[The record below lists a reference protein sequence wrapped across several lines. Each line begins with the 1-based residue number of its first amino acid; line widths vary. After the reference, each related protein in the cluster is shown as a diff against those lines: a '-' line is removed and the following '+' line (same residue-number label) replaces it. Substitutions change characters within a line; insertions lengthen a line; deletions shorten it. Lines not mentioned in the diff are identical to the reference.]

1 MADEN
6 TDLRCYLT
14 NAGIAAENNS
24 IQLNQSLN
32 VVEMVFGSGVLA
44 NASDPRAQ
52 TAMISEEYA
61 VPCAMLF
68 DAESPTLLV
77 FKGDLPAD
85 VGGFHINEVGIRLDD
100 GTIYGYA
107 RGKGDYKP
115 TLEQGATDSVRYAV
129 EMYTNNADII
139 ETKID
144 LSSVYA
150 DYEDLTNLETSL
162 LQQINSLDAQNVKLS
177 GNQTIAGTKT
187 FSSPVPVATPTA
199 NAHATT
205 KAYVDGLDSANVKL
219 TGNQTIAGTKTF
231 SSPVPVATPTAT
243 SHATTKAYVDGLD
256 GANVKLTGNQTIAGT
271 KTFSSPVPVA
281 TPTANTHAA
290 TKAYVDG
297 AIASNVADSQFLPY
311 DSTRIYQCGET
322 CYTVS
327 GGKVSYWEWYS
338 NVESLAGKDPLNTT
352 NRQTGWTDE
361 TKPFYWTPF
370 RKSRPGST
378 QWPWMSMTFPEGT
391 LNVLGNSVPTAVF
404 WRLAEA
410 LPEFVNTGTGMIDF
424 PETGGEFFRV
434 LDQGRGVDSGRL
446 SGSSQV
452 DQIKSSGFLIRADG
466 GGSHLVGA
474 SFGDCSISN
483 STTAVTVT
491 GQSAVLARQRVAIG
505 DGVDTHPRNLAFPI
519 LVEV

>member
-24 IQLNQSLN
+24 IQLNRSLN
-32 VVEMVFGSGVLA
+32 VTEMVFGSGVLA
-44 NASDPRAQ
+44 DESDPRAQ

-68 DAESPTLLV
+68 DEANPTLLV
-77 FKGDLPAD
+77 FKSDLPAD
-85 VGGFHINEVGIRLDD
+85 VGGFHINEVGIRLED

-129 EMYTNNADII
+129 EMYTNNAGII

-162 LQQINSLDAQNVKLS
+162 RQEIKNLDSQNVKLT
-177 GNQTIAGTKT
+177 GNQTIVGTKT

-205 KAYVDGLDSANVKL
+205 KAYVDGLDSSNVKL
-219 TGNQTIAGTKTF
+219 TGSQAISGIKTF
-231 SSPVPVATPTAT
+231 NSPVSVATP
-243 SHATTKAYVDGLD
+243 
-256 GANVKLTGNQTIAGT
+256 IE
-271 KTFSSPVPVA
+271 
-281 TPTANTHAA
+281 NTHAT

-297 AIASNVADSQFLPY
+297 AIASNTVDAQFHPY
-311 DSTRIYQCGET
+311 DSTRIYKCGEI

-327 GGKVSYWEWYS
+327 DGKVSYWEWYS
-338 NVESLAGKDPLNTT
+338 NVESLAGKDPLDSL

-370 RKSRPGST
+370 KKSRSGST

-391 LNVLGNSVPTAVF
+391 LNVLGNSVPIAVF

-410 LPEFVNTGTGMIDF
+410 LPEFVDADTGMIDF

-434 LDQGRGVDSGRL
+434 LDQGRGIDSGRTFTSYQADEL
-446 SGSSQV
+446 KSHGHSASGTRYEYGATGAGPGRDFTSSTV
-452 DQIKSSGFLIRADG
+452 TTTLT
-466 GGSHLVGA
+466 GGSE
-474 SFGDCSISN
+474 
-483 STTAVTVT
+483 T
-491 GQSAVLARQRVAIG
+491 R
-505 DGVDTHPRNLAFPI
+505 PRNLAFPI